1 MNGDGL
7 EKYFDLLTKRPYLL
21 ANAHDS
27 SLMIE
32 LDKDV
37 LMEYQKIHHT
47 KLGVV
52 YESPY
57 HILLVD
63 LVHTGD
69 KQYFAYERLITQ
81 EQGVSTI
88 VVATYQDK
96 FVVLKQFRHALRQ
109 YQYAFVRGFGTDG
122 LSGEENAKKELYEEV
137 LGQVKK
143 IERLGAVAID
153 SGVTDKMVEIY
164 YCELSSMQVQIGH
177 ENIEDCIMLSIDE
190 LYQWINEGKINDNF
204 TLLAF
209 YLYCD
214 KIKRNL
220 PTHIG

>member
-1 MNGDGL
+1 MHDGL
-7 EKYFDLLTKRPYLL
+7 DRYFELLTSRPYLL
-21 ANAHDS
+21 ANVHNG

-32 LDKDV
+32 FDKDI
-37 LMEYQKIHHT
+37 LAEYQKTHHT

-52 YESPY
+52 HESPY

-69 KQYFAYERLITQ
+69 KQYFAYERLIAQ
-81 EQGVSTI
+81 ERGVSTI
-88 VVATYQDK
+88 VMAAYQDK
-96 FVVLKQFRHALRQ
+96 FVILKQFRHALRQ

-122 LSGEENAKKELYEEV
+122 LSGEDNAKKELYEEV
-137 LGQVKK
+137 LGEVKN
-143 IERLGAVAID
+143 IELLGSVAVD
-153 SGVTDKMVEIY
+153 SGITDKIVEIY

-177 ENIEDCIMLSIDE
+177 ESIEDCIMLTFDE

-204 TLLAF
+204 TVLAF

-220 PTHIG
+220 LTYIG